1 MILVMLVLSLFDFYH
16 FWFVGVVIVH
26 VVVFFFREIG
36 GAHVG
41 SLVWRSIVDGIWIR
55 QASIRS
61 CCFDEPVKIQ
71 SIGISEL
78 AIHQTDTTTDNGAA
92 HRSGNR
98 CGNVRQQDFRG
109 IGCNTTASVSINDGP
124 QIQAN

>member
-1 MILVMLVLSLFDFYH
+1 MFVVLVLSLLDFYH

-26 VVVFFFREIG
+26 VVVLFFGKIG

-55 QASIRS
+55 QVPIGSR
-61 CCFDEPVKIQ
+61 CFDEPVQIQ
-71 SIGISEL
+71 SIGIPEL
-78 AIHQTDTTTDNGAA
+78 AVHQADTTTDNGSA

-98 CGNVRQQDFRG
+98 CGNVGQQDFRR
-109 IGCNTTASVSINDGP
+109 IGCNTTTSVSINDRP
-124 QIQAN
+124 